1 MYYNYQKITSN
12 ASEVLRND
20 SRHFFNSTLI
30 HAWVHSVSVGPVF
43 FCKCTN
49 IVPRTAKTTLTH
61 SGQLAPT

>member
-1 MYYNYQKITSN
+1 MYYNYQKI
-12 ASEVLRND
+12 
-20 SRHFFNSTLI
+20 HQMHQKFFETTQGIFSTVI